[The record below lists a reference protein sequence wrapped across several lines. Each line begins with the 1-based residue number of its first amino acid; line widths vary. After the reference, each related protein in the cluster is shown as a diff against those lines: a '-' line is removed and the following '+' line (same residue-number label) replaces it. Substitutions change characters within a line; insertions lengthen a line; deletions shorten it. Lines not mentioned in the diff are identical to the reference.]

1 MHDLDL
7 TEMESFEYDFES
19 ESEGGVFNESEI
31 GELASELMEIHD
43 EQELEQFLGDLI
55 QKASKAVGSFIKSP
69 TGKALGGIL
78 KGAAK
83 QALPMVGSALG
94 GWVGGDTGA
103 KIGSQLAGM
112 AGDKLGLEFEG
123 ENYEGESE
131 YRKRQGLHPDGQRG
145 CGEGGVSRPRPMPRM
160 PCAPR
165 WPRRCKTHM
174 PQLLKPAGG
183 RGGAAEGR
191 WIRRGNRIV
200 LLGV

>member
-94 GWVGGDTGA
+94 GWVGGDTGS
-103 KIGSQLAGM
+103 KIGSQLAGL
-112 AGDKLGLEFEG
+112 ASDKLGLEFEG
-123 ENYEGESE
+123 ESYEGESE
-131 YRKRQGLHPDGQRG
+131 YENAKDF
-145 CGEGGVSRPRPMPRM
+145 VRM
-160 PCAPR
+160 ASEAAAKVASSPQANAANAVR
-165 WPRRCKTHM
+165 SAVAQAVKTHM
-174 PQLLKPAGG
+174 PQLLKPAGS
-183 RGGAAEGR
+183 GGAAEGR